1 LGSIE
6 KQLHYNSLNDHSKKD
21 DETRHKAEQKKH
33 AVSQRFTRLHFYRRL
48 RHRPAKWMPRSFVG
62 KDKGSF
68 HNPRVKR
75 TFTNL
80 VEQLLVNRAKH
91 HSRSNT

>member
-6 KQLHYNSLNDHSKKD
+6 KQLHYNSLNDHSKKY
-21 DETRHKAEQKKH
+21 DEARNKAEQKKH
-33 AVSQRFTRLHFYRRL
+33 AISQRLTRLHFDHRL
-48 RHRPAKWMPRSFVG
+48 RHRPTKRMSRGFVG

-68 HNPRVKR
+68 HNPRVKPA
-75 TFTNL
+75 FTNL

-91 HSRSNT
+91 HSRSNA